1 MLVCPERVPAEQVF
15 RVVPHAPATA
25 GGSLLAE
32 QVRFLLFLFLQVHV
46 FCHEVEPFQ
55 KARVVSPS
63 TESSVQNPFG

>member
-15 RVVPHAPATA
+15 RAVPHAPATA

-32 QVRFLLFLFLQVHV
+32 QVRVLLFLFLQVQV

-55 KARVVSPS
+55 KAGVVSPS
-63 TESSVQNPFG
+63 TESSVQKPFG

>member
-32 QVRFLLFLFLQVHV
+32 QVRVLLFLFLQVHV
-46 FCHEVEPFQ
+46 FCHEVEPIQ
-55 KARVVSPS
+55 KAGVVSPS
-63 TESSVQNPFG
+63 TESSVQKLFG